1 MDEYAEYK
9 PIKKVVSGNYAAA
22 YAARDAR
29 VQVVATYPI
38 TPQTSIIEKIAEFI
52 ANGETDIEYVPVES
66 EHSAMAA
73 CIGAS
78 ATGARAF
85 TATSAQGLALMHEML
100 HWASGARLP
109 IVMVDV
115 NRAMAP
121 PWSVWD
127 DQTDSLAQ
135 RDTGWMQF
143 YAENNQEVYDG
154 VMMSFKIAETVNLP
168 AMIIES
174 AFILS
179 HTYDVVEMI
188 PQELVDEFL
197 PPRKPLYNL
206 ADFSK
211 PFSVG
216 ALGTPNDYYE
226 FRYKIGMAMEGAKRV
241 IKDVGREFGERFGRD
256 YGSMVELY
264 RTNDAEFVLLGLG
277 SLMGTVKEAV
287 DVLRREGYRVGAA
300 KVRWFRPFPKE
311 EVYELAKEVKGI
323 AVLDRNYSFGMEGI
337 LFTETKGALYGTDAQ
352 PLIKNYIVG
361 LGGRDFTVDD
371 IRSIAKDMTNM
382 IKKGKVDRE
391 ILWYHLKGG

>member
-1 MDEYAEYK
+1 MTEYK
-9 PIKKVVSGNYAAA
+9 PIRKVVSGNYAAA
-22 YAARDAR
+22 YAAKHAR
-29 VQVVATYPI
+29 VQVVAAYPI

-52 ANGETDIEYVPVES
+52 ANGEVENLQYVPVES

-100 HWASGARLP
+100 HWAAGARLP

-154 VMMSFKIAETVNLP
+154 VLMAFKVAETVNVP
-168 AMIIES
+168 AMIVES

-197 PPRKPLYNL
+197 PPRKPLYTL
-206 ADFSK
+206 TDFDN
-211 PFSVG
+211 PISVG
-216 ALGTPNDYYE
+216 ALATPNDYYE
-226 FRYKIGMAMEGAKRV
+226 FRYKLAKAHEEAVKV
-241 IKDVGREFGERFGRD
+241 IKDVGNEFGEMFGRD
-256 YGSMVELY
+256 YSEMIEKEHID
-264 RTNDAEFVLLGLG
+264 DADFVFMGMG

-287 DVLRREGYRVGAA
+287 ELLRKEGYKIGYA

-311 EVYELAKEVKGI
+311 ELREIASKVNGI
-323 AVLDRNYSFGMEGI
+323 AVLDRNFSFGQEGI
-337 LFTETKGALYGTDAQ
+337 LFNEAKGVLYSAKSK
-352 PLIKNYIVG
+352 PVMKNYIVG

-371 IRSIAKDMTNM
+371 VRKIAEDM
-382 IKKGKVDRE
+382 KKVIEKGEPDVEVD
-391 ILWYHLKGG
+391 WYHLKR

>member
-1 MDEYAEYK
+1 MDYK
-9 PIKKVVSGNYAAA
+9 PIRKVVSGNYAAA
-22 YAARDAR
+22 YAVKHAR
-29 VQVVATYPI
+29 VQVVAAYPI

-52 ANGETDIEYVPVES
+52 ANGEADIQYVPVES

-73 CIGAS
+73 TIGAS

-85 TATSAQGLALMHEML
+85 TATAAQGLALMHEML
-100 HWASGARLP
+100 HWASGSRLP

-154 VMMSFKIAETVNLP
+154 VLMSYKVAEQVNVP
-168 AMIIES
+168 IMVVES

-197 PPRKPLYNL
+197 PPRKPLYTL
-206 ADFSK
+206 TDFDN
-211 PFSVG
+211 PISVG
-216 ALGTPNDYYE
+216 ALATPNDYYE
-226 FRYKIGMAMEGAKRV
+226 FRYKLAKAHEEAKEV
-241 IKDVGREFGERFGRD
+241 IKKVGREFGERFGRD
-256 YGSMVELY
+256 YSSMIETDHVD
-264 RTNDAEFVLLGLG
+264 DADFVFMGMG
-277 SLMGTVKEAV
+277 SLMGTVKQAV
-287 DVLRREGYRVGAA
+287 DILRSEGYKVGYA

-311 EVYELAKEVKGI
+311 ELKEIAESVKGI
-323 AVLDRNYSFGMEGI
+323 AVLDRNFSFGQEGI
-337 LFTETKGALYGTDAQ
+337 LFNEAKGALYGTGAE
-352 PLIKNYIVG
+352 PLIKDYIVG
-361 LGGRDFTVDD
+361 LGGRDFTVPDVKA
-371 IRSIAKDMTNM
+371 IAEDMKRL
-382 IKKGKVDRE
+382 IEKGELDRE
-391 ILWYHLKGG
+391 VDWYHLKR

>member
-1 MDEYAEYK
+1 M
-9 PIKKVVSGNYAAA
+9 PKKVVSGNYAAA
-22 YAARDAR
+22 YAAKHAK
-29 VQVVATYPI
+29 VEVVAAYPI

-52 ANGETDIEYVPVES
+52 ANGEVENLQYVPVES

-100 HWASGARLP
+100 HWAAGARLP

-143 YAENNQEVYDG
+143 YAESNQEVYDG
-154 VMMSFKIAETVNLP
+154 VLMAFKIAEHEKVNLP
-168 AMIIES
+168 VMIVES

-179 HTYDVVEMI
+179 HTYDVVDMPE
-188 PQELVDEFL
+188 QEEIDEFL
-197 PPRKPLYNL
+197 PPRKPLYTL
-206 ADFSK
+206 TDFEN

-216 ALGTPNDYYE
+216 ALGTPADYYE
-226 FRYKIGMAMEGAKRV
+226 FRYKIAEAMEEAKKV
-241 IKDVGREFGERFGRD
+241 IKEVGREYGERFGRD
-256 YGSMVELY
+256 YSQMIELY
-264 RTNDAEFVLLGLG
+264 RTDDAEIVFMGMG

-287 DVLRREGYRVGAA
+287 DMLRSEGYKVGAA

-311 EVYELAKEVKGI
+311 ELYELAKNVEGI
-323 AVLDRNYSFGMEGI
+323 AVLDRNFSFGQEGI
-337 LFTETKGALYGTDAQ
+337 LFNEAKGALYNTDAK
-352 PLIKNYIVG
+352 PIMKNYIVG
-361 LGGRDFTVDD
+361 LGGRDLTVND
-371 IRSIAKDMTNM
+371 IKAITKNM
-382 IKKGKVDRE
+382 KEIIEKGKLDKE
-391 ILWYHLKGG
+391 IEWYHLKR

>member
-1 MDEYAEYK
+1 MEYK
-9 PIKKVVSGNYAAA
+9 PIRKVVSGNYAAA
-22 YAARDAR
+22 YAVKHAR
-29 VQVVATYPI
+29 VQVVAAYPI

-52 ANGETDIEYVPVES
+52 ANGETDIQYVPVES

-73 CIGAS
+73 TIGAS

-85 TATSAQGLALMHEML
+85 TATAAQGLALMHEML

-154 VMMSFKIAETVNLP
+154 VLMSYKIAETVNVP
-168 AMIIES
+168 VMVVES

-197 PPRKPLYNL
+197 PPRKPLYTL
-206 ADFSK
+206 TDFDN
-211 PFSVG
+211 PVSVG
-216 ALGTPNDYYE
+216 ALATPNDYYE
-226 FRYKIGMAMEGAKRV
+226 FRYKLAKAHEDAKKV
-241 IKDVGREFGERFGRD
+241 IKDVGKEFGERFGRD
-256 YGSMVELY
+256 YSSMIETGY
-264 RTNDAEFVLLGLG
+264 IDDADFVFMGMG
-277 SLMGTVKEAV
+277 SLMGTVKQAV
-287 DVLRREGYRVGAA
+287 DLLRDEGYRVGYA

-311 EVYELAKEVKGI
+311 ELEAIAESVKGI
-323 AVLDRNYSFGMEGI
+323 AVLDRNFSFGQEGI
-337 LFTETKGALYGTDAQ
+337 LFNEAKGALYNTGER
-352 PLIKNYIVG
+352 PLMKDYIVG
-361 LGGRDFTVDD
+361 LGGRDFTVPDVKA
-371 IRSIAKDMTNM
+371 IAENM
-382 IKKGKVDRE
+382 KAIIEKGELDRE
-391 ILWYHLKGG
+391 VEWYHLKR

>member
-1 MDEYAEYK
+1 M
-9 PIKKVVSGNYAAA
+9 PKKVVSGNYAAA
-22 YAARDAR
+22 YAAKHAR
-29 VQVVATYPI
+29 VEVVAAYPI

-52 ANGETDIEYVPVES
+52 ANGEAEIQYVPVES

-78 ATGARAF
+78 AAGARAF

-154 VMMSFKIAETVNLP
+154 VLMAFKVAEHRKVNLP
-168 AMIIES
+168 VMVIES

-179 HTYDVVEMI
+179 HTYDIVDMP
-188 PQELVDEFL
+188 PQEEIDGFL
-197 PPRKPLYNL
+197 PPREPLYTL
-206 ADFSK
+206 TDFDN
-211 PFSVG
+211 PTAVG
-216 ALGTPNDYYE
+216 ALATPADYYE
-226 FRYKIGMAMEGAKRV
+226 FRYKIAMAMEEAKKV
-241 IKDVGREFGERFGRD
+241 IREVGKEFGERFGRD
-256 YGSMVELY
+256 YSQMIELY
-264 RTNDAEFVLLGLG
+264 KADDADFVFMGMG

-287 DVLRREGYRVGAA
+287 DVLRKEGYKVGAA
-300 KVRWFRPFPKE
+300 KVRWFRPFPRE
-311 EVYELAKEVKGI
+311 ELYELAKNVEGI
-323 AVLDRNYSFGMEGI
+323 AVLDRNFSFGQEGI
-337 LFTETKGALYGTDAQ
+337 LFNEAKGVLYNTDAK
-352 PLIKNYIVG
+352 PIMKNYIVG
-361 LGGRDFTVDD
+361 LGGRDLTVSD
-371 IRSIAKDMTNM
+371 IKAIAKNM
-382 IKKGKVDRE
+382 KEIIERGRLDRE
-391 ILWYHLKGG
+391 VEWYHLKR

>member
-1 MDEYAEYK
+1 MEYK
-9 PIKKVVSGNYAAA
+9 PIKKVISGNYAAA

-29 VQVVATYPI
+29 VEVVAAYPI
-38 TPQTSIIEKIAEFI
+38 TPQTSIIEKISEFL
-52 ANGETDIEYVPVES
+52 ANGEVENLQYVPVES

-78 ATGARAF
+78 AAGARAF

-109 IVMVDV
+109 VVMVNV

-154 VMMSFKIAETVNLP
+154 VIMAFKVAETVNLP
-168 AMIIES
+168 AMIVES

-179 HTYDVVEMI
+179 HTYDIVEMI

-197 PPRKPLYNL
+197 PPRKPLYTL
-206 ADFSK
+206 TDFDN
-211 PFSVG
+211 PIAVG
-216 ALGTPNDYYE
+216 ALGTPADYYE
-226 FRYKIGMAMEGAKRV
+226 FRYKIEKSMEEAREV
-241 IKDVGREFGERFGRD
+241 IHKVGKEFGERFGRD
-256 YGSMVELY
+256 YSQMIELY
-264 RTNDAEFVLLGLG
+264 RTEDADFVFMGLG
-277 SLMGTVKEAV
+277 SLMGTVKQAV
-287 DVLRREGYRVGAA
+287 DVLRSEGYKVGAA

-311 EVYELAKEVKGI
+311 ELYELAKNVEGI
-323 AVLDRNYSFGMEGI
+323 AVLDRNFSFGQEGI
-337 LFTETKGALYGTDAQ
+337 LFNEAKGVLYNTDAH

-361 LGGRDFTVDD
+361 LGGRDFTVSDVKK
-371 IRSIAKDMTNM
+371 IAENM
-382 IKKGKVDRE
+382 KGIIEAKKLDRE
-391 ILWYHLKGG
+391 VEWYHLKR

>member
-1 MDEYAEYK
+1 MGYK
-9 PIKKVVSGNYAAA
+9 PIKKVISGNYAAA

-29 VQVVATYPI
+29 VEVVAAYPI
-38 TPQTSIIEKIAEFI
+38 TPQTSIIEKISEFL
-52 ANGETDIEYVPVES
+52 ANGEVENLQYVPVES

-78 ATGARAF
+78 AAGARTF

-109 IVMVDV
+109 VVMVDV

-154 VMMSFKIAETVNLP
+154 VLMAFKVAETVNLP

-197 PPRKPLYNL
+197 PPRKPLYTL
-206 ADFSK
+206 TDFDN
-211 PFSVG
+211 PIAVG

-226 FRYKIGMAMEGAKRV
+226 FRYKIQKAMEDAKKV
-241 IKDVGREFGERFGRD
+241 IHEVGREFEERFGRD
-256 YGSMVELY
+256 YSRMIELY
-264 RTNDAEFVLLGLG
+264 RTEDADFVFMGLG
-277 SLMGTVKEAV
+277 SLMGTVKQAV
-287 DVLRREGYRVGAA
+287 DVLRSEGYRVGAA

-311 EVYELAKEVKGI
+311 ELYELAKHVEGI
-323 AVLDRNYSFGMEGI
+323 AVLDRNYSFGQEGI
-337 LFTETKGALYGTDAQ
+337 LFNEAKGVLYNTDAH
-352 PLIKNYIVG
+352 PVMKNYIVG
-361 LGGRDFTVDD
+361 LGGRDFTVSDV
-371 IRSIAKDMTNM
+371 RKIAEDMKA
-382 IKKGKVDRE
+382 IIEAGKLDRE
-391 ILWYHLKGG
+391 VEWYHLKR

>member
-1 MDEYAEYK
+1 MAEYK
-9 PIKKVVSGNYAAA
+9 PIRKVVSGNYAAA
-22 YAARDAR
+22 YAAKHAR
-29 VQVVATYPI
+29 VQVVAAYPI

-52 ANGETDIEYVPVES
+52 ANGETDIQYVPVES

-78 ATGARAF
+78 AAGARAF

-154 VMMSFKIAETVNLP
+154 VLMAFKIAETVNLP
-168 AMIIES
+168 AMIVES

-197 PPRKPLYNL
+197 PPRKPLYDL
-206 ADFSK
+206 ADFSR

-226 FRYKIGMAMEGAKRV
+226 FRYKIARAMEDAVRV
-241 IKDVGREFGERFGRD
+241 IKEVGKEFGERFGRD
-256 YGSMVELY
+256 YSDMIEKGYVD
-264 RTNDAEFVLLGLG
+264 DADFVFMGMG

-287 DVLRREGYRVGAA
+287 DLLRKEGYKVGYA

-311 EVYELAKEVKGI
+311 ELREIAESVKGI
-323 AVLDRNYSFGMEGI
+323 AVLDRNFSFGQEGI
-337 LFTETKGALYGTDAQ
+337 LFNEAKGVLYNTSVR
-352 PLIKNYIVG
+352 PIIKNYIIG
-361 LGGRDFTVDD
+361 LGGRDFTVPDVKA
-371 IRSIAKDMTNM
+371 IAEDMKR
-382 IKKGKVDRE
+382 IIEAGKLDKEVE
-391 ILWYHLKGG
+391 WYHLKR

>member
-1 MDEYAEYK
+1 MEYK
-9 PIKKVVSGNYAAA
+9 PIRKVVSGNYAAA
-22 YAARDAR
+22 YAVKHAR
-29 VQVVATYPI
+29 VQVVAAYPI

-52 ANGETDIEYVPVES
+52 ANGETDIQYVPVES

-73 CIGAS
+73 TIGAS

-85 TATSAQGLALMHEML
+85 TATAAQGLALMHEML

-154 VMMSFKIAETVNLP
+154 VLMSYKIAETVNVP
-168 AMIIES
+168 IMVVES

-197 PPRKPLYNL
+197 PPRKPLYTL
-206 ADFSK
+206 TDFDN
-211 PFSVG
+211 PVSVG
-216 ALGTPNDYYE
+216 ALATPNDYYE
-226 FRYKIGMAMEGAKRV
+226 FRYKLAKAHEEAKKV
-241 IKDVGREFGERFGRD
+241 IKDVGKEFGERFGRD
-256 YGSMVELY
+256 YSSMIETGY
-264 RTNDAEFVLLGLG
+264 IDDADFVFMGMG
-277 SLMGTVKEAV
+277 SLMGTVKQAV
-287 DVLRREGYRVGAA
+287 DLLRDEGYRVGYA

-311 EVYELAKEVKGI
+311 ELEAIAESVKGI
-323 AVLDRNYSFGMEGI
+323 AVLDRNFSFGQEGI
-337 LFTETKGALYGTDAQ
+337 LFNEAKGALYNTGAR
-352 PLIKNYIVG
+352 PLIKDYIVG
-361 LGGRDFTVDD
+361 LGGRDFTVPDVKA
-371 IRSIAKDMTNM
+371 IAENM
-382 IKKGKVDRE
+382 KAIIEKGELDRE
-391 ILWYHLKGG
+391 VEWYHLKR

>member
-1 MDEYAEYK
+1 MAEYK
-9 PIKKVVSGNYAAA
+9 PIRKVVSGNYAAA
-22 YAARDAR
+22 YAVKHAR
-29 VQVVATYPI
+29 VQVVAAYPI
-38 TPQTSIIEKIAEFI
+38 TPQTSIIEKVAEFI
-52 ANGETDIEYVPVES
+52 ANGEVENLQYVPVES

-78 ATGARAF
+78 AAGARAF

-154 VMMSFKIAETVNLP
+154 VLMAFKIAETVNLP
-168 AMIIES
+168 AMIVES

-197 PPRKPLYNL
+197 PPRKPLYDL
-206 ADFSK
+206 ADFSR

-216 ALGTPNDYYE
+216 ALGTPADYYE
-226 FRYKIGMAMEGAKRV
+226 FRYKIAKAMEDAKKV
-241 IKDVGREFGERFGRD
+241 IKDVGKEFGERFGRD
-256 YGSMVELY
+256 YSDMIEKGYVD
-264 RTNDAEFVLLGLG
+264 DADFVFMGMG

-287 DVLRREGYRVGAA
+287 ELLRKEGYKVGYA

-311 EVYELAKEVKGI
+311 ELREIAESVKGI
-323 AVLDRNYSFGMEGI
+323 AVLDRNFSFGQEGI
-337 LFTETKGALYGTDAQ
+337 LFNEAKGALYNTSAR
-352 PLIKNYIVG
+352 PIMKNYIVG
-361 LGGRDFTVDD
+361 LGGRDFTVPDVKK
-371 IRSIAKDMTNM
+371 IAENM
-382 IKKGKVDRE
+382 KAIIEKGELDVEVD
-391 ILWYHLKGG
+391 WYHLKR

>member
-1 MDEYAEYK
+1 MAEYK
-9 PIKKVVSGNYAAA
+9 PIRKVVSGNYAAA
-22 YAARDAR
+22 YAAKHAR
-29 VQVVATYPI
+29 VDVVAAYPI

-52 ANGETDIEYVPVES
+52 ANGEVENLEYVAVES

-78 ATGARAF
+78 AAGARTF

-109 IVMVDV
+109 VVMVDV

-154 VMMSFKIAETVNLP
+154 VLMAFKIAETVNLP

-197 PPRKPLYNL
+197 PPRKPLYDL
-206 ADFSK
+206 TDFEK

-216 ALGTPNDYYE
+216 ALGTPADYYE
-226 FRYKIGMAMEGAKRV
+226 FRYKIQKAMEEAKKV
-241 IKDVGREFGERFGRD
+241 IHEVGKEFGERFGRD
-256 YGSMVELY
+256 YSQMIELY
-264 RTNDAEFVLLGLG
+264 RTDDADFVFMGMG
-277 SLMGTVKEAV
+277 SLMGTVKQAV
-287 DVLRREGYRVGAA
+287 DVLREEGYKVGAA

-311 EVYELAKEVKGI
+311 ELYELAKSVDGI
-323 AVLDRNYSFGMEGI
+323 AVLDRNYSFGQEGI
-337 LFTETKGALYGTDAQ
+337 LFNEAKGSLYNTDAK

-361 LGGRDFTVDD
+361 LGGRDFTVADV
-371 IRSIAKDMTNM
+371 RKIAENM
-382 IKKGKVDRE
+382 KAIIEKGELDVEVD
-391 ILWYHLKGG
+391 WYHLKR

>member
-1 MDEYAEYK
+1 MEYK
-9 PIKKVVSGNYAAA
+9 PIRKVVSGNYAAA
-22 YAARDAR
+22 YAVKHAR
-29 VQVVATYPI
+29 VQVVAAYPI

-52 ANGETDIEYVPVES
+52 ANGETDIQYVPVES

-73 CIGAS
+73 TIGAS

-85 TATSAQGLALMHEML
+85 TATAAQGLALMHEML

-154 VMMSFKIAETVNLP
+154 VLMSYKIAETVNVP
-168 AMIIES
+168 VMVVES

-197 PPRKPLYNL
+197 PPRKPLYTL
-206 ADFSK
+206 TDFDN
-211 PFSVG
+211 PVSVG
-216 ALGTPNDYYE
+216 ALATPNDYYE
-226 FRYKIGMAMEGAKRV
+226 FRYKLAKAHEDAKKV
-241 IKDVGREFGERFGRD
+241 IKDVGKEFGERFGRD
-256 YGSMVELY
+256 YSSMIETGY
-264 RTNDAEFVLLGLG
+264 IDDADFVFMGMG
-277 SLMGTVKEAV
+277 SLMGTVKQAV
-287 DVLRREGYRVGAA
+287 DLLREEGYRVGYA

-311 EVYELAKEVKGI
+311 ELEAIAESVKGI
-323 AVLDRNYSFGMEGI
+323 AVLDRNFSFGQEGI
-337 LFTETKGALYGTDAQ
+337 LFNEAKGALYNTGER
-352 PLIKNYIVG
+352 PLMKDYIVG
-361 LGGRDFTVDD
+361 LGGRDFTVPDVKA
-371 IRSIAKDMTNM
+371 IAADMKA
-382 IKKGKVDRE
+382 IIEKGELDRE
-391 ILWYHLKGG
+391 VEWYHLKR

>member
-1 MDEYAEYK
+1 MAEYK
-9 PIKKVVSGNYAAA
+9 PIRKVVSGNYAAA
-22 YAARDAR
+22 YAVKHAR
-29 VQVVATYPI
+29 VQVVAAYPI

-52 ANGETDIEYVPVES
+52 ANGEADIQYVPVES

-73 CIGAS
+73 TIGAS
-78 ATGARAF
+78 AAGARAF
-85 TATSAQGLALMHEML
+85 TATAAQGLALMHEML

-154 VMMSFKIAETVNLP
+154 VLMAFKVAETVNVP
-168 AMIIES
+168 IMVIES

-197 PPRKPLYNL
+197 PPRKPLYDL
-206 ADFSK
+206 ADFDN
-211 PFSVG
+211 PISVG
-216 ALGTPNDYYE
+216 ALAGPGDYYE
-226 FRYKIGMAMEGAKRV
+226 FRYKLAKAHEEAKKV
-241 IKDVGREFGERFGRD
+241 IKEVGKEFGERFGRD
-256 YGSMVELY
+256 YSDMIEKGYIE
-264 RTNDAEFVLLGLG
+264 DADFVFMGMG

-287 DVLRREGYRVGAA
+287 DLLRKEGYKVGYA

-311 EVYELAKEVKGI
+311 ELREIAESVKGI
-323 AVLDRNYSFGMEGI
+323 AVLDRNFSFGQEGI
-337 LFTETKGALYGTDAQ
+337 LFNEAKGVLYNTDAR
-352 PLIKNYIVG
+352 PIIKNYIVG
-361 LGGRDFTVDD
+361 LGGRDFTVPDVKA
-371 IRSIAKDMTNM
+371 IADNM
-382 IKKGKVDRE
+382 KAIIESGKLDRE
-391 ILWYHLKGG
+391 VEWYHLKR

>member
-1 MDEYAEYK
+1 MDYK
-9 PIKKVVSGNYAAA
+9 PIKKVISGNYAAA
-22 YAARDAR
+22 YAAKHAR
-29 VQVVATYPI
+29 VEVVAAYPI
-38 TPQTSIIEKIAEFI
+38 TPQTSIIEKISEFI
-52 ANGETDIEYVPVES
+52 ANGEVENLQYVPVES

-154 VMMSFKIAETVNLP
+154 VLMAFKVAETVNLP
-168 AMIIES
+168 AMIVES

-197 PPRKPLYNL
+197 PPRKPLYTL
-206 ADFSK
+206 TDFDN
-211 PFSVG
+211 PIAVG
-216 ALGTPNDYYE
+216 ALGTPADYYE
-226 FRYKIGMAMEGAKRV
+226 FRYKIEKAMEEAREV
-241 IKDVGREFGERFGRD
+241 IHKVGRDFGEKFGRD
-256 YGSMVELY
+256 YSQMIELY
-264 RTNDAEFVLLGLG
+264 RTEDAEFVFMGLG
-277 SLMGTVKEAV
+277 SLMGTVKQAV
-287 DVLRREGYRVGAA
+287 DVLRSEGYKVGAA

-311 EVYELAKEVKGI
+311 ELYELAKHVEGI
-323 AVLDRNYSFGMEGI
+323 AVLDRNFSFGQEGI
-337 LFTETKGALYGTDAQ
+337 LFNEAKGALYNTDAK
-352 PLIKNYIVG
+352 PIMKNYIVG
-361 LGGRDFTVDD
+361 LGGRDFTVSDV
-371 IRSIAKDMTNM
+371 RKIAENM
-382 IKKGKVDRE
+382 KKIIESRKLDRE
-391 ILWYHLKGG
+391 IEWYHLKR

>member
-1 MDEYAEYK
+1 M
-9 PIKKVVSGNYAAA
+9 PKKVVSGNYAAA
-22 YAARDAR
+22 YAAKHAR
-29 VQVVATYPI
+29 VEVVAAYPI

-52 ANGETDIEYVPVES
+52 ANGEAEIQYVPVES

-78 ATGARAF
+78 AAGARAF

-154 VMMSFKIAETVNLP
+154 VLMAFKVAEHRKVNLP
-168 AMIIES
+168 VMVIES

-179 HTYDVVEMI
+179 HTYDIVDMP
-188 PQELVDEFL
+188 PQEEIDGFL
-197 PPRKPLYNL
+197 PPREPLYTL
-206 ADFSK
+206 TDFDN
-211 PFSVG
+211 PTAVG
-216 ALGTPNDYYE
+216 ALATPADYYE
-226 FRYKIGMAMEGAKRV
+226 FRYKIAMAMEEAKKV
-241 IKDVGREFGERFGRD
+241 IREVGKEFGERFGRD
-256 YGSMVELY
+256 YSQMIELY
-264 RTNDAEFVLLGLG
+264 KADDADFIFMGMG

-287 DVLRREGYRVGAA
+287 DVLRKEGYKVGAA
-300 KVRWFRPFPKE
+300 KVRWFRPFPRE
-311 EVYELAKEVKGI
+311 ELYELAKNVEGI
-323 AVLDRNYSFGMEGI
+323 AVLDRNFSFGQEGI
-337 LFTETKGALYGTDAQ
+337 LFNEAKGVLYNTDAK
-352 PLIKNYIVG
+352 PIMKNYIVG
-361 LGGRDFTVDD
+361 LGGRDLTVSD
-371 IRSIAKDMTNM
+371 IRAIARNM
-382 IKKGKVDRE
+382 KEIIERGRLDRE
-391 ILWYHLKGG
+391 VEWYHLKR

>member
-1 MDEYAEYK
+1 MEYK
-9 PIKKVVSGNYAAA
+9 PIRKVVSGNYAAA
-22 YAARDAR
+22 YAVKDAR
-29 VQVVATYPI
+29 VQVVAAYPI
-38 TPQTSIIEKIAEFI
+38 TPQTSIIEKIAEFL
-52 ANGETDIEYVPVES
+52 ANGEVENLQYVPVES

-73 CIGAS
+73 TIGAS

-100 HWASGARLP
+100 HWAAGSRLP

-154 VMMSFKIAETVNLP
+154 VLMAFKIAETVNVP
-168 AMIIES
+168 AMVVES

-197 PPRKPLYNL
+197 PPRKPLYTL
-206 ADFSK
+206 TDFDN
-211 PFSVG
+211 PISVG
-216 ALGTPNDYYE
+216 ALATPADYYE
-226 FRYKIGMAMEGAKRV
+226 FRYKLAKAHEEAKKV
-241 IKDVGREFGERFGRD
+241 IKEVGKEFGERFGRD
-256 YGSMVELY
+256 YSGMIELY
-264 RTNDAEFVLLGLG
+264 QTEDADFVFMGLG
-277 SLMGTVKEAV
+277 SLMGTVKQAV
-287 DVLRREGYRVGAA
+287 DLLREEGYKVGAA

-311 EVYELAKEVKGI
+311 ELYELARGVKGI
-323 AVLDRNYSFGMEGI
+323 AVLDRNFSFGQEGI
-337 LFTETKGALYGTDAQ
+337 LFNEAKGALYSTDAK
-352 PLIKNYIVG
+352 PLMKNYIVG
-361 LGGRDFTVDD
+361 LGGRDFTVSDV
-371 IRSIAKDMTNM
+371 RKIAENM
-382 IKKGKVDRE
+382 KAIIEKGEVDRE
-391 ILWYHLKGG
+391 VDWYHLKR

>member
-1 MDEYAEYK
+1 MAEYK
-9 PIKKVVSGNYAAA
+9 PIRKVVSGNYAAA
-22 YAARDAR
+22 YAVKHAR
-29 VQVVATYPI
+29 VDVVAAYPI

-52 ANGETDIEYVPVES
+52 ANGEVENLEYVAVES

-78 ATGARAF
+78 ATGARVF

-109 IVMVDV
+109 VVMVDV

-127 DQTDSLAQ
+127 DQTDSLSQ

-154 VMMSFKIAETVNLP
+154 VLMAFKVAETVNLP
-168 AMIIES
+168 AMVVES

-197 PPRKPLYNL
+197 PPRKPLYTL
-206 ADFSK
+206 TDFER

-216 ALGTPNDYYE
+216 ALGTPADYYE
-226 FRYKIGMAMEGAKRV
+226 FRYKIQKAMEEAKKV
-241 IKDVGREFGERFGRD
+241 IHEVGKEFGEMFGRD
-256 YGSMVELY
+256 YSQMIELY
-264 RTNDAEFVLLGLG
+264 RTEDADFVFMGMG
-277 SLMGTVKEAV
+277 SLMGTVKQAV
-287 DVLRREGYRVGAA
+287 DVLREEGYKVGAA

-311 EVYELAKEVKGI
+311 ELYELAKHVEGI
-323 AVLDRNYSFGMEGI
+323 AVLDRNYSFGQEGI
-337 LFTETKGALYGTDAQ
+337 LFNEAKGALYNTNAR
-352 PLIKNYIVG
+352 PMMKNYIVG
-361 LGGRDFTVDD
+361 LGGRDFTVSDV
-371 IRSIAKDMTNM
+371 RKIAENM
-382 IKKGKVDRE
+382 KAVIEKGELDVEVD
-391 ILWYHLKGG
+391 WYHLKR

>member
-1 MDEYAEYK
+1 MAEYK
-9 PIKKVVSGNYAAA
+9 PIRKVVSGNYAAA
-22 YAARDAR
+22 YAVKHAR
-29 VQVVATYPI
+29 VQVVAAYPI

-52 ANGETDIEYVPVES
+52 ANGEADIQYVPVES

-73 CIGAS
+73 SIGAS
-78 ATGARAF
+78 AAGARAF

-109 IVMVDV
+109 VVMVDV

-127 DQTDSLAQ
+127 DQTDSLSQ

-154 VMMSFKIAETVNLP
+154 VLMAFKIAETVNLP
-168 AMIIES
+168 AMVIES

-197 PPRKPLYNL
+197 PPRKPLYDL
-206 ADFSK
+206 ADFSQ

-216 ALGTPNDYYE
+216 ALGGPNDYYE
-226 FRYKIGMAMEGAKRV
+226 FRYKIAKAMEDAVKV
-241 IKDVGREFGERFGRD
+241 IKDVGKEFGERFGRD
-256 YGSMVELY
+256 YSEMIEKGYVD
-264 RTNDAEFVLLGLG
+264 DADFVFMGMG

-287 DVLRREGYRVGAA
+287 ELLRKEGYKVGYA

-311 EVYELAKEVKGI
+311 ELREIAESVKGI
-323 AVLDRNYSFGMEGI
+323 AVLDRNYSFGQEGI
-337 LFTETKGALYGTDAQ
+337 LFNESKGVLYNTDAR
-352 PLIKNYIVG
+352 PIIKNYIVG
-361 LGGRDFTVDD
+361 LGGRDFTVPDVKA
-371 IRSIAKDMTNM
+371 IAENM
-382 IKKGKVDRE
+382 KKVIEAGKLDRE
-391 ILWYHLKGG
+391 VEWYHLKR

>member
-1 MDEYAEYK
+1 MEYK

-22 YAARDAR
+22 YAALHAK
-29 VQVVATYPI
+29 VQVVAAYPI

-52 ANGETDIEYVPVES
+52 ANGLADIQYIPVES

-78 ATGARAF
+78 ATGARVF

-109 IVMVDV
+109 IVMVNV

-154 VMMSFKIAETVNLP
+154 VLMAYKIAENVNLP

-188 PQELVDEFL
+188 PQELVNEFL
-197 PPRKPLYNL
+197 PPRKPLYSL
-206 ADFSK
+206 ANFDE
-211 PFSVG
+211 PFAVG
-216 ALGTPNDYYE
+216 GLATPNDYYE
-226 FRYKIGMAMEGAKRV
+226 FRYKIAKAMEDAKKV
-241 IKDVGREFGERFGRD
+241 IKEVGKEFGERFGRD
-256 YGSMVELY
+256 YSEMIEKAY
-264 RTNDAEFVLLGLG
+264 IDDADFVFMGMG

-287 DVLRREGYRVGAA
+287 DLLRKEGYKVGYA

-311 EVYELAKEVKGI
+311 ELLEIAESVKGI
-323 AVLDRNYSFGMEGI
+323 AVLDRNFSFGQEGI
-337 LFTETKGALYGTDAQ
+337 LFNEAKGSLYNTSAR
-352 PLIKNYIVG
+352 PIMKNYIVG
-361 LGGRDFTVDD
+361 LGGRDFTVKDVKV
-371 IRSIAKDMTNM
+371 IAEDM
-382 IKKGKVDRE
+382 KKIIESGKLDRE
-391 ILWYHLKGG
+391 IEWYHLKR

>member
-1 MDEYAEYK
+1 MAEYK
-9 PIKKVVSGNYAAA
+9 PIRKVVSGNYAAA
-22 YAARDAR
+22 YAVKHAR
-29 VQVVATYPI
+29 VEVVAAYPI
-38 TPQTSIIEKIAEFI
+38 TPQTSIIEKIAEFL
-52 ANGETDIEYVPVES
+52 ANGEIEGLEYVPVES

-154 VMMSFKIAETVNLP
+154 VLMAFKVAETVNLP
-168 AMIIES
+168 AMVVES

-197 PPRKPLYNL
+197 PPRKPLYTL
-206 ADFSK
+206 TDFDN
-211 PFSVG
+211 PIAVG
-216 ALGTPNDYYE
+216 ALGGPNDYYE
-226 FRYKIGMAMEGAKRV
+226 FRYKVQKAMEEAEKV
-241 IKDVGREFGERFGRD
+241 IHEVGKEFGERFGRD
-256 YGSMVELY
+256 YSQMIELY
-264 RTNDAEFVLLGLG
+264 RTEDADFVFMGMG
-277 SLMGTVKEAV
+277 SLMGTVKQAV
-287 DVLRREGYRVGAA
+287 DVLREEGYKVGAA
-300 KVRWFRPFPKE
+300 KVRWFRPFPKKE
-311 EVYELAKEVKGI
+311 LYELAKSVDGI
-323 AVLDRNYSFGMEGI
+323 AVLDRNFSFGQEGI
-337 LFTETKGALYGTDAQ
+337 LFNEAKGALYNTDAK

-361 LGGRDFTVDD
+361 LGGRDFTVADV
-371 IRSIAKDMTNM
+371 RKIAENM
-382 IKKGKVDRE
+382 KAIIEKGELDVEVD
-391 ILWYHLKGG
+391 WYHLKR

>member
-1 MDEYAEYK
+1 M
-9 PIKKVVSGNYAAA
+9 PKKVVSGNYAAA
-22 YAARDAR
+22 YAAKHAR
-29 VQVVATYPI
+29 VEVVAAYPI

-52 ANGETDIEYVPVES
+52 ANGEVENLQYVPVES

-100 HWASGARLP
+100 HWAAGARLP

-135 RDTGWMQF
+135 RDTGWLQF

-154 VMMSFKIAETVNLP
+154 VLMAFKIAEHEKVNLP
-168 AMIIES
+168 VMVVES

-179 HTYDVVEMI
+179 HTYDVVDMPE
-188 PQELVDEFL
+188 QEEIDEFL
-197 PPRKPLYNL
+197 PPRKPLYTL
-206 ADFSK
+206 TDFEN

-216 ALGTPNDYYE
+216 ALGTPADYYE
-226 FRYKIGMAMEGAKRV
+226 FRYKIAKAMEEAKKV
-241 IKDVGREFGERFGRD
+241 IKEVGKEYGERFGRD
-256 YGSMVELY
+256 YSQMIELY
-264 RTNDAEFVLLGLG
+264 KTDDAEIVFMGMG

-287 DVLRREGYRVGAA
+287 DMLRSEGYKVGAA

-311 EVYELAKEVKGI
+311 ELYELAKNVEGI
-323 AVLDRNYSFGMEGI
+323 AVLDRNFSFGQEGI
-337 LFTETKGALYGTDAQ
+337 LFNEAKGVLYNTDAK
-352 PLIKNYIVG
+352 PIMKNYIVG
-361 LGGRDFTVDD
+361 LGGRDLTVNDVKT
-371 IRSIAKDMTNM
+371 IAKNM
-382 IKKGKVDRE
+382 REIIQKGKLDRE
-391 ILWYHLKGG
+391 IEWYHLKR

>member
-1 MDEYAEYK
+1 MAEYK
-9 PIKKVVSGNYAAA
+9 PIRKVVSGNYAAA
-22 YAARDAR
+22 YAAKHAR
-29 VQVVATYPI
+29 VQVVAAYPI

-52 ANGETDIEYVPVES
+52 ANGEADIQYVPVES

-78 ATGARAF
+78 AAGARAF

-109 IVMVDV
+109 VVMVDV

-154 VMMSFKIAETVNLP
+154 VLMAFKIAETVNLP
-168 AMIIES
+168 AMVVES

-197 PPRKPLYNL
+197 PPRKPLYDL
-206 ADFSK
+206 ADFSQ

-216 ALGTPNDYYE
+216 ALGGPNDYYE
-226 FRYKIGMAMEGAKRV
+226 FRYKIAKAMEDAVKV
-241 IKDVGREFGERFGRD
+241 IKDVGKEFGERFGRD
-256 YGSMVELY
+256 YSEMIEKGYVD
-264 RTNDAEFVLLGLG
+264 DADFVFMGMG

-287 DVLRREGYRVGAA
+287 DLLRKEGYKVGYA

-311 EVYELAKEVKGI
+311 ELREIAESVKGI
-323 AVLDRNYSFGMEGI
+323 AVLDRNYSFGQEGI
-337 LFTETKGALYGTDAQ
+337 LFNESKGVLYNTDAR
-352 PLIKNYIVG
+352 PIIKNYIVG
-361 LGGRDFTVDD
+361 LGGRDFTVGDV
-371 IRSIAKDMTNM
+371 RAIAENM
-382 IKKGKVDRE
+382 KKVIEAGKLDRGVE
-391 ILWYHLKGG
+391 WYHLKR

>member
-1 MDEYAEYK
+1 MVEYN
-9 PIKKVVSGNYAAA
+9 PIRKVVSGNYAAA
-22 YAARDAR
+22 YAVKHAR
-29 VQVVATYPI
+29 VQVVAAYPI

-52 ANGETDIEYVPVES
+52 ANGEADIQYVPVES

-73 CIGAS
+73 SIGAS
-78 ATGARAF
+78 AAGARAF
-85 TATSAQGLALMHEML
+85 TATSAQGLALMHEVL

-154 VMMSFKIAETVNLP
+154 VLMAFKIAETVNVP
-168 AMIIES
+168 AMVVES

-197 PPRKPLYNL
+197 PPRKPLYDL
-206 ADFSK
+206 ADFSQAI
-211 PFSVG
+211 SVG
-216 ALGTPNDYYE
+216 ALATPNDYYE
-226 FRYKIGMAMEGAKRV
+226 FRYKLAKAMEDAKKV
-241 IKDVGREFGERFGRD
+241 IKDVGKEFGERFGRD
-256 YGSMVELY
+256 YSDMIEKGYVD
-264 RTNDAEFVLLGLG
+264 DADFVFMGMG

-287 DVLRREGYRVGAA
+287 ELLRKEGYKVGYA

-311 EVYELAKEVKGI
+311 ELREIAESVKGI
-323 AVLDRNYSFGMEGI
+323 AVLDRNFSFGQEGI
-337 LFTETKGALYGTDAQ
+337 LFNEAKGSLYNTSAR
-352 PLIKNYIVG
+352 PIMKNYIVG
-361 LGGRDFTVDD
+361 LGGRDFTVPDVKA
-371 IRSIAKDMTNM
+371 IAEDMKRV
-382 IKKGKVDRE
+382 IEAGKLDRE
-391 ILWYHLKGG
+391 VDWYHLKR

>member
-1 MDEYAEYK
+1 MTEYK
-9 PIKKVVSGNYAAA
+9 PIRKVVSGNYAAA
-22 YAARDAR
+22 YAVKHAR
-29 VQVVATYPI
+29 VQVVAAYPI

-52 ANGETDIEYVPVES
+52 ANGEADIQYVPVES

-73 CIGAS
+73 TIGAS
-78 ATGARAF
+78 AAGARAF
-85 TATSAQGLALMHEML
+85 TATAAQGLALMHEML

-154 VMMSFKIAETVNLP
+154 VLMAFKVAETVNVP
-168 AMIIES
+168 IMVIES

-197 PPRKPLYNL
+197 PPRKPLYDL
-206 ADFSK
+206 ADFSQAI
-211 PFSVG
+211 SVG
-216 ALGTPNDYYE
+216 ALATPNDYYE
-226 FRYKIGMAMEGAKRV
+226 FRYKLAKAMEDAKKV
-241 IKDVGREFGERFGRD
+241 IKDVGKEFGERFGRD
-256 YGSMVELY
+256 YSEMIEKGYVD
-264 RTNDAEFVLLGLG
+264 DADFVFMGMG

-287 DVLRREGYRVGAA
+287 DLLRKEGYKVGYA

-311 EVYELAKEVKGI
+311 ELLEIAESVKGI
-323 AVLDRNYSFGMEGI
+323 AVLDRNFSFGQEGI
-337 LFTETKGALYGTDAQ
+337 LFNEAKGVLYNTSAR
-352 PLIKNYIVG
+352 PIMKNYIVG
-361 LGGRDFTVDD
+361 LGGRDFTVPDVKA
-371 IRSIAKDMTNM
+371 IAEDMKRV
-382 IKKGKVDRE
+382 IEAGKLDRE
-391 ILWYHLKGG
+391 VEWYHLKR

>member
-1 MDEYAEYK
+1 MDYK
-9 PIKKVVSGNYAAA
+9 PIKKVISGNYAAA
-22 YAARDAR
+22 YAAKDAR
-29 VQVVATYPI
+29 VEVVAAYPI
-38 TPQTSIIEKIAEFI
+38 TPQTSIIEKISEFI
-52 ANGETDIEYVPVES
+52 ANGEVENLQYVPVES

-78 ATGARAF
+78 ATGARTF

-109 IVMVDV
+109 VVMVDV

-154 VMMSFKIAETVNLP
+154 VLMAFKVAETVNLP
-168 AMIIES
+168 AMIVES

-197 PPRKPLYNL
+197 PPRKPLYTL
-206 ADFSK
+206 TDFDN
-211 PFSVG
+211 PIAVG
-216 ALGTPNDYYE
+216 ALGTPADYYE
-226 FRYKIGMAMEGAKRV
+226 FRYKIEKAMEEAREV
-241 IKDVGREFGERFGRD
+241 IHKVGREFGEKFGRD
-256 YGSMVELY
+256 YSQMIELY
-264 RTNDAEFVLLGLG
+264 RTEDAEFVFMGLG
-277 SLMGTVKEAV
+277 SLMGTVKQAV
-287 DVLRREGYRVGAA
+287 DVLRSEGYKVGAA

-311 EVYELAKEVKGI
+311 ELYELAKHVEGI
-323 AVLDRNYSFGMEGI
+323 AVLDRNFSFGQEGI
-337 LFTETKGALYGTDAQ
+337 LFNEAKGVLYNTDAK
-352 PLIKNYIVG
+352 PIMKNYIVG
-361 LGGRDFTVDD
+361 LGGRDFTVSDV
-371 IRSIAKDMTNM
+371 RKIAENM
-382 IKKGKVDRE
+382 KKIIESRKLDRE
-391 ILWYHLKGG
+391 IEWYHLKR